1 MPYIDFG
8 GGSKQTPVKETPKF
22 FTCDNCIHRH
32 IINKDLFYCTI
43 NGTIEFY
50 NTKKSYECIYKSIVP
65 KNRKLVIAVYYIKDD
80 GSFIWTGY
88 TSIFL
93 SSAEKTDD
101 DVIKLFYEKAIPD
114 IQNKLPKTKNL
125 TFVPIIVGEAIENG
139 LFYGIMALMPHFV
152 LNDIISNL
160 NKNINNLG
168 ALTDE

>member
-32 IINKDLFYCTI
+32 IISKDLFYCTV

-50 NTKKSYECIYKSIVP
+50 NTKYPYECIYKSVIA
-65 KNRKLVIAVYYIKDD
+65 KNRKLIIAAYKVKDD
-80 GSFIWTGY
+80 GSIAWIGI

-114 IQNKLPKTKNL
+114 LHDKEPKTKYL
-125 TFVPIIVGEAIENG
+125 TIFPIIVGEAIENK
-139 LFYGIMALMPHFV
+139 LFIAVGDIMPNYI
-152 LNDIISNL
+152 LNNIIKEFNSNID
-160 NKNINNLG
+160 NFGEANI
-168 ALTDE
+168 